1 MPDVTKLKKS
11 VCYRLQRLRSER
23 QSVAYPRHRAG
34 AVSFSGLNYRKIPF
48 RQSATVR
55 NALNIESG
63 FVREIEQ
70 ILDFWFGACGP
81 NGALDP
87 AKKKMW
93 FGDGRKYDA
102 VIRKR
107 FGKLH
112 SRASRGEL
120 DVQWAAMPRGRIAL
134 IVVLD
139 QMSRHIHRGTPAAFA
154 QDPAAQRLA
163 VTGVEKSVDQELV
176 PAQRVFFF
184 LPFEHAEDL
193 ELQRLGVRCFDGLAR
208 TVSEPFR
215 KEYESFAD
223 YARRHCEIVERFGRF
238 PHRNQPLGR
247 VSTPE
252 EIKFLKQP
260 GSSF

>member
-1 MPDVTKLKKS
+1 M
-11 VCYRLQRLRSER
+11 
-23 QSVAYPRHRAG
+23 
-34 AVSFSGLNYRKIPF
+34 LN
-48 RQSATVR
+48 
-55 NALNIESG
+55 
-63 FVREIEQ
+63 EIEQ
-70 ILDFWFGACGP
+70 VLDFWFGACGP
-81 NGALDP
+81 DGALDST
-87 AKKKMW
+87 KQKMW
-93 FGDGRKYDA
+93 FGDGRQFDA
-102 VIRKR
+102 VIHTS
-107 FGKLH
+107 FGALH
-112 SRASRGEL
+112 ERVVRGEL
-120 DVQWAAMPRGRIAL
+120 DQEWSVTPRGRIAL

-163 VTGVEKSVDQELV
+163 VTGVEKGVDRELI

-208 TVSEPFR
+208 TVAEPCR

-238 PHRNQPLGR
+238 PHRNQLLGR

>member
-1 MPDVTKLKKS
+1 MNEV
-11 VCYRLQRLRSER
+11 
-23 QSVAYPRHRAG
+23 
-34 AVSFSGLNYRKIPF
+34 
-48 RQSATVR
+48 
-55 NALNIESG
+55 
-63 FVREIEQ
+63 EQ
-70 ILDFWFGACGP
+70 VLEFWFGACGAD
-81 NGALDP
+81 GTLDP
-87 AKKKMW
+87 AKQKMW
-93 FGDGRKYDA
+93 FGDGRQFDA
-102 VIRKR
+102 GIRIS
-107 FGKLH
+107 FSALH
-112 SRASRGEL
+112 QRTARGEL
-120 DVQWAAMPRGRIAL
+120 DPAWAATPRGRIAL

-163 VTGVEKSVDQELV
+163 VTGVEKSVDRELI

-208 TVSEPFR
+208 TVSEPCR

-238 PHRNQPLGR
+238 PHRNQLLGR
-247 VSTPE
+247 ASTPE